1 MTETARKFREA
12 LHAEREYFEDRVGR
26 DTETNRKGFVKLYP
40 VDAQGRPLT
49 NATVELRQKT
59 SDFDFGCNIF
69 MLDEY
74 DTPDENEIYKQEFS
88 KLFNLAVVP
97 SQ

>member
-40 VDAQGRPLT
+40 VDCL
-49 NATVELRQKT
+49 LYT
-59 SDFDFGCNIF
+59 S
-69 MLDEY
+69 
-74 DTPDENEIYKQEFS
+74 
-88 KLFNLAVVP
+88 P
-97 SQ
+97 SPRDS